1 VADVCLRGLHDT
13 TARNKSFDVCYEYTP
28 EEGSLYELIA
38 HLPDKSNSY
47 LTSAL
52 SQLDAN
58 T

>member
-1 VADVCLRGLHDT
+1 VADVCLRGLHDLQ
-13 TARNKSFDVCYEYTP
+13 ARNKSYEVCYEYKA

-38 HLPDKSNSY
+38 HLPDKSNNY

-52 SQLDAN
+52 SSLEVN